1 MRAATSS
8 THATTLTEATVS
20 SASENR
26 GALAS
31 ILSRYFEAS
40 LYLMLYTAV
49 LTLVAT
55 GKLDLFTTVVAPTAL
70 VWKGFRRW
78 RGRAPEFSQRAA
90 TICIIGYFLFAPV
103 DYVLARNRAS
113 DAPNPALYAALL
125 STVHMLLFAMMVRL
139 YSARTR
145 RDSLFLAMIAF
156 ACMLA
161 AAVLTVD
168 TAYLAFFLVFLTLGI
183 STFIALEMERGAA
196 DAAATPMVPG
206 SPHARKLV
214 RALGVVSGSVAFAAL
229 LLGGLLFFTL
239 PRFTAGYLGSYSM
252 RPQLMTGF
260 TENVELGQIGQ
271 IQKSSEVVMRVKVEG
286 DASRFA
292 NQHWRGIALARF
304 DGRRWSSLALD
315 RRRLYQDENGW
326 FLLPSDRI
334 SWRSQVLQYKILLE
348 PVASDAIFL
357 ASGAS
362 AIRGRFSA
370 GSGLG
375 DGPRRNFLLAD
386 TSGSIFNPFPN
397 YSELSYEASS
407 IPPSAT
413 PAELRAAGSDYPSEI
428 RSRYLQMPQLDP
440 RVPELARQATAAA
453 ANPYDK
459 AVALQSYLQT
469 RYAYTLD
476 QGSISANDPLANFL
490 FVRKAGHCEYFATAM
505 TIMLRTL
512 GIPAR
517 YINGFQTG
525 EYNDVGGDFI
535 VRASDAHSWTEAYF
549 PGRGWITFDPTPAGE
564 ATSKGWLASFS
575 KYMDWI
581 QYQWGEWV
589 INYDFIHQVSLG
601 QGVSRASRQW
611 ANGARERASRWYDAL
626 IDRMKQ
632 WQTDA
637 ASSRWTPEIIGL
649 AIAGFVGLF
658 AGKPLRKFL
667 HRKWTLSAAGKH
679 NLSPQRASAHYLEML
694 RLLARR
700 GFRKADSITPLEFAA
715 SIPQPELA
723 TPVSRLTEIYQAA
736 RFGDVSIEP
745 RESVELLREIRACVT
760 SFQLQR

>member
-1 MRAATSS
+1 MRAKTSK
-8 THATTLTEATVS
+8 HAAVS
-20 SASENR
+20 AHPTALSPAENH
-26 GALAS
+26 GPLAS
-31 ILSRYFEAS
+31 VLSRYFEAS

-55 GKLDLFTTVVAPTAL
+55 GKLDLLTTIVAPTAL

-78 RGRAPEFSQRAA
+78 RGRAPEFSSRTA
-90 TICIIGYFLFAPV
+90 TWFIAGYFLFAPV
-103 DYVLARNRAS
+103 DYIFARNRAS

-183 STFIALEMERGAA
+183 STFIALEMERGAENA
-196 DAAATPMVPG
+196 SAAPIVAG
-206 SPHARKLV
+206 SPQARTLV
-214 RALGVVSGSVAFAAL
+214 RALGAVSGSVAFGAL
-229 LLGGLLFFTL
+229 MLGALLFFTL

-286 DASRFA
+286 DPSRFA
-292 NQHWRGIALARF
+292 NQHWRGIALIRF
-304 DGRRWSSLALD
+304 DGRRWSGLSMD
-315 RRRLYQDENGW
+315 RQRLYQDMNGW
-326 FLLPSDRI
+326 FLFPDGRQQR
-334 SWRSQVLQYKILLE
+334 RSQILNYKVLLE
-348 PVASDAIFL
+348 PVASDAIFV
-357 ASGAS
+357 AGGAS

-370 GSGLG
+370 GAGLG
-375 DGPRRNFLLAD
+375 DSAHRNYLLTD
-386 TSGSIFNPFPN
+386 SSGSIFNPFPN

-407 IPPSAT
+407 TPPTAT
-413 PAELRAAGSDYPSEI
+413 PAELRTAGSNYPPDI
-428 RSRYLQMPQLDP
+428 RTRYLQMPVLDP
-440 RVPELARQATAAA
+440 RVLELAHQATSAA

-459 AVALQSYLQT
+459 AVALQTYLQT
-469 RYAYTLD
+469 RYQYTLD
-476 QGSISANDPLANFL
+476 QGSISAADPLANFL

-505 TIMLRTL
+505 TMMLRML

-517 YINGFQTG
+517 YINGFQVG

-535 VRASDAHSWTEAYF
+535 VRASDAHSWVEAYF

-564 ATSKGWLASFS
+564 ASSRGWYASFA

-581 QYQWGEWV
+581 QYQWGEWI

-601 QGVSRASRQW
+601 QGVGRASRQW
-611 ANGARERASRWYDAL
+611 ANGARERASRSYDAL
-626 IDRMKQ
+626 VNRMKR

-637 ASSRWTPEIIGL
+637 ASSQRAPEIIGL
-649 AIAGFVGLF
+649 AIAAFIGIF
-658 AGKPLRKFL
+658 AAKPLTKYLR
-667 HRKWTLSAAGKH
+667 RRWTLSASGKEG
-679 NLSPQRASAHYLEML
+679 LSPQRASAHYSEML

-700 GFRKADSITPLEFAA
+700 GFQKDDSITPTEFAA
-715 SIPQPELA
+715 SIPQAELA
-723 TPVSRLTEIYQAA
+723 SPVGRLTEIYQAA
-736 RFGDVSIEP
+736 RFGDVPVEP
-745 RESVELLREIRACVT
+745 RQSVELLREIRACVANFK
-760 SFQLQR
+760 S

>member
-1 MRAATSS
+1 MRAKTTSANATVAANSVSS
-8 THATTLTEATVS
+8 TAP
-20 SASENR
+20 ENH
-26 GALAS
+26 GPLAS

-55 GKLDLFTTVVAPTAL
+55 GKLDLFTTVVAPTVL

-78 RGRAPEFSQRAA
+78 RGRAPEFSSRTA
-90 TICIIGYFLFAPV
+90 TYFIAGYFLFAPV
-103 DYVLARNRAS
+103 DYILARNRAS

-125 STVHMLLFAMMVRL
+125 STVHLLLFAMMVRL

-145 RDSLFLAMIAF
+145 RDSLFLAMIGF

-183 STFIALEMERGAA
+183 STFVALEMERGAENA
-196 DAAATPMVPG
+196 SAAPIVSG
-206 SPHARKLV
+206 SPQARTLV
-214 RALGVVSGSVAFAAL
+214 RALGAVSGSVAFAAL

-286 DASRFA
+286 DPSRFA
-292 NQHWRGIALARF
+292 NQHWRGIALIRF
-304 DGRRWSSLALD
+304 DGRRWSSLAMD
-315 RRRLYQDENGW
+315 RRRLLQDENGW
-326 FLLPSDRI
+326 FLFPSDRPLK
-334 SWRSQVLQYKILLE
+334 RSQILNYKVLLE
-348 PVASDAIFL
+348 PVASDAIFV
-357 ASGAS
+357 AGGAS

-370 GSGLG
+370 NAGLG
-375 DGPRRNFLLAD
+375 DANRRNYLLTDA
-386 TSGSIFNPFPN
+386 SGSIFNPFPN
-397 YSELSYEASS
+397 YNELSYEASS
-407 IPPSAT
+407 MPPSAT
-413 PAELRAAGSDYPSEI
+413 PDELRAAGSNYPAEI
-428 RSRYLQMPQLDP
+428 RTKYLQLPELDP
-440 RVPELARQATAAA
+440 RVPELARQATSAA
-453 ANPYDK
+453 ANTYDK

-476 QGSISANDPLANFL
+476 QGSISSKDPLANFL

-505 TIMLRTL
+505 TVMLRTL

-517 YINGFQTG
+517 YINGFQVG

-535 VRASDAHSWTEAYF
+535 VRASDAHSWVEAYF

-564 ATSKGWLASFS
+564 ASSRGWFASFA

-589 INYDFIHQVSLG
+589 INYDFLHQVSLG
-601 QGVSRASRQW
+601 QGVGRASRQW
-611 ANGARERASRWYDAL
+611 ATGARERATRAYDA
-626 IDRMKQ
+626 IVKRMTH

-637 ASSRWTPEIIGL
+637 AGSPWAPEIIGL
-649 AIAGFVGLF
+649 AIAAVIGIF
-658 AGKPLRKFL
+658 AGKPLTKYFR
-667 HRKWTLSAAGKH
+667 RKWTLSAAGKH
-679 NLSPQRASAHYLEML
+679 NLSPQRASAHYSEML

-700 GFRKADSITPLEFAA
+700 GFRKAESITPLEFAA

-723 TPVSRLTEIYQAA
+723 TPVGRLTEIYQAA
-736 RFGDVSIEP
+736 RFGDASIEP
-745 RESVELLREIRACVT
+745 RKSVELLREIRACVT
-760 SFQLQR
+760 SFKPLR

>member
-1 MRAATSS
+1 MRNATQTASHKVSSVPESRAA
-8 THATTLTEATVS
+8 L
-20 SASENR
+20 
-26 GALAS
+26 ALV
-31 ILSRYFEAS
+31 LSRYFEAS

-55 GKLDLFTTVVAPTAL
+55 GKLDMFTTIAAPSVL

-78 RGRAPEFSQRAA
+78 RGRPPEFSQRAA
-90 TICIIGYFLFAPV
+90 TFWIAGYFLFVPV
-103 DYVLARNRAS
+103 DYILARNRAS

-145 RDSLFLAMIAF
+145 RDALFLAMIAF

-168 TAYLAFFLVFLTLGI
+168 TAYLGFFLVFLTLGI
-183 STFIALEMERGAA
+183 STFIALEMERGAE
-196 DAAATPMVPG
+196 DASPSPIIPG
-206 SPHARKLV
+206 SPQARKLI
-214 RALGVVSGSVAFAAL
+214 RALGAVSASVALAAL

-260 TENVELGQIGQ
+260 SENVELGQIGQ

-286 DASRFA
+286 DPARFA
-292 NQHWRGIALARF
+292 NQHWRGIALMRF
-304 DGRRWSSLALD
+304 DGHRWSSLALE

-326 FLLPSDRI
+326 FIFPNERAQ
-334 SWRSQVLQYKILLE
+334 RYKTALQYRVLLE
-348 PVASDAIFL
+348 PVASDAIFV
-357 ASGAS
+357 AGGAS

-375 DGPRRNFLLAD
+375 DSPRRNFLLTDA
-386 TSGSIFNPFPN
+386 SGSIFNPFPN
-397 YSELSYEASS
+397 YSELSYEVSS
-407 IPPSAT
+407 IPPTAT
-413 PAELRAAGSDYPSEI
+413 PAELRAAGSVYPADI
-428 RSRYLQMPQLDP
+428 RDTYLQLPTLDP
-440 RVPELARQATAAA
+440 RIPELARQATAAA
-453 ANPYDK
+453 TNPYDK

-469 RYAYTLD
+469 RFAYTLD
-476 QGSISANDPLANFL
+476 QGSTASNDPLANFL

-505 TIMLRTL
+505 TVMLRTL

-535 VRASDAHSWTEAYF
+535 VRASDAHSWVEAYF

-564 ATSKGWLASFS
+564 AASPGWFASIS
-575 KYMDWI
+575 KYMDWM

-589 INYDFIHQVSLG
+589 INYDFLHQMSLG
-601 QGVSRASRQW
+601 QGVGRTSRQW
-611 ANGARERASRWYDAL
+611 ATGARERVTHSYDAL
-626 IDRMKQ
+626 VERMSHC
-632 WQTDA
+632 QTVA
-637 ASSRWTPEIIGL
+637 SSSRWAPEIIGL
-649 AIAGFVGLF
+649 VIAAFIAML
-658 AGKPLRKFL
+658 AGKPLTKLFTRMWAL
-667 HRKWTLSAAGKH
+667 RATGTH
-679 NLSPQRASAHYLEML
+679 NLSPQRASAHYSEML

-700 GFRKADSITPLEFAA
+700 GFRKADSITALEFAA
-715 SIPQPELA
+715 SILQPELS
-723 TPVSRLTEIYQAA
+723 TPVGRLTEIYQAA
-736 RFGDVSIEP
+736 RFGGVPVEP
-745 RESVELLREIRACVT
+745 RQSVELLREIRARIT
-760 SFQLQR
+760 SIQSTRQ

>member
-1 MRAATSS
+1 MRVTKQAQAATLGNS
-8 THATTLTEATVS
+8 AALP
-20 SASENR
+20 ASESR
-26 GALAS
+26 GALAGV
-31 ILSRYFEAS
+31 LSRYFEAS

-55 GKLDLFTTVVAPTAL
+55 GKLDLFTTIAAPSVL

-78 RGRAPEFSQRAA
+78 RGRAPEFSSRTA
-90 TICIIGYFLFAPV
+90 TYFIAGYFLFAPV
-103 DYVLARNRAS
+103 DYILARNRAS

-125 STVHMLLFAMMVRL
+125 STVHLLLFAMMVRL

-183 STFIALEMERGAA
+183 STFIALEMERGAE
-196 DAAATPMVPG
+196 DASAAPIVPG
-206 SPHARKLV
+206 SPQARTLV
-214 RALGVVSGSVAFAAL
+214 RALGAVSGTVAFGAL
-229 LLGGLLFFTL
+229 VLGGLLFFTL

-286 DASRFA
+286 DPARFA
-292 NQHWRGIALARF
+292 NQHWRGIALIRF
-304 DGRRWSSLALD
+304 DGRRWSSLAME
-315 RRRLYQDENGW
+315 RQRLYQDMNGW
-326 FLLPSDRI
+326 FIFPDGRQMR
-334 SWRSQVLQYKILLE
+334 RSQILNYKVLLD
-348 PVASDAIFL
+348 PVASDAIFV

-370 GSGLG
+370 NAGLG
-375 DGPRRNFLLAD
+375 DSTHRNFLLTDA
-386 TSGSIFNPFPN
+386 SGSIFNPYPN

-407 IPPSAT
+407 MPPTAT
-413 PAELRAAGSDYPSEI
+413 PTELRAAGTNYPTEI
-428 RSRYLQMPQLDP
+428 RTHYLQMPELDP

-453 ANPYDK
+453 TNPYDK
-459 AVALQSYLQT
+459 AIALQSYLQT

-476 QGSISANDPLANFL
+476 QGSISASDPLANFL

-517 YINGFQTG
+517 YINGFQVG

-535 VRASDAHSWTEAYF
+535 VRASDAHSWVEAYF

-564 ATSKGWLASFS
+564 ATSKGWFASFA

-581 QYQWGEWV
+581 QYQWGEWI
-589 INYDFIHQVSLG
+589 INYDFVHQVSLG
-601 QGVSRASRQW
+601 QGVGRASRQW
-611 ANGARERASRWYDAL
+611 ANGARERAANSYDAL
-626 IDRMKQ
+626 VNRMKQ

-637 ASSRWTPEIIGL
+637 AASRWAPEIIGL
-649 AIAGFVGLF
+649 AIAAFIGLF
-658 AGKPLRKFL
+658 AGKPLTKYFR
-667 HRKWTLSAAGKH
+667 RKWTLSAAGKH
-679 NLSPQRASAHYLEML
+679 NLSPQRASAHYSEML
-694 RLLARR
+694 RLLARC
-700 GFRKADSITPLEFAA
+700 GFRKADSITALEFAA

-723 TPVSRLTEIYQAA
+723 TPVGRLTEIYQAA

-745 RESVELLREIRACVT
+745 RTSVELLREIRACVT
-760 SFQLQR
+760 SFKPSR

>member
-1 MRAATSS
+1 MRTTKTSA
-8 THATTLTEATVS
+8 HAIS
-20 SASENR
+20 SAQASDAPPPQSQ
-26 GALAS
+26 GAIAS
-31 ILSRYFEAS
+31 VLSRYFEAS
-40 LYLMLYTAV
+40 LYLMLYTSV

-55 GKLDLFTTVVAPTAL
+55 GKLDLFTTIVAPTVL

-78 RGRAPEFSQRAA
+78 RGSTPEFSQRTATYFIAA
-90 TICIIGYFLFAPV
+90 YFLFAPV
-103 DYVLARNRAS
+103 DYILARNRAS

-183 STFIALEMERGAA
+183 STFIALEMERGAENA
-196 DAAATPMVPG
+196 SAAPILSG
-206 SPHARKLV
+206 SPQARKLI
-214 RALGVVSGSVAFAAL
+214 RALGAASGSVAFAAL
-229 LLGGLLFFTL
+229 LLGGLLFFAL

-286 DASRFA
+286 GPARFA
-292 NQHWRGIALARF
+292 NQHWRGIALVRF
-304 DGRRWSSLALD
+304 DGRRWSGLAMD
-315 RRRLYQDENGW
+315 RKRQYQDENGW
-326 FLLPSDRI
+326 FLFSDGRPVQ
-334 SWRSQVLQYKILLE
+334 RSQILNYKILLE
-348 PVASDAIFL
+348 PVASDAVFV
-357 ASGAS
+357 AGGAS

-375 DGPRRNFLLAD
+375 DGPRRNFLLID
-386 TSGSIFNPFPN
+386 SSGSIFNPYPN
-397 YSELSYEASS
+397 YSELSYEASTT
-407 IPPSAT
+407 PPTAT
-413 PAELRAAGSDYPSEI
+413 PSELRGAGFKYPPEI
-428 RSRYLQMPQLDP
+428 RARYLQVPALDP

-476 QGSISANDPLANFL
+476 QGSISSSDPLANFL

-535 VRASDAHSWTEAYF
+535 VRASDAHSWVEAYF

-564 ATSKGWLASFS
+564 ASSRGWFASFA

-581 QYQWGEWV
+581 QYQWGEWI
-589 INYDFIHQVSLG
+589 INYDFLHQVSLG
-601 QGVSRASRQW
+601 QGVGRASRQW
-611 ANGARERASRWYDAL
+611 ANGARERATHSYDAL
-626 IDRMKQ
+626 VNRMKQ

-637 ASSRWTPEIIGL
+637 ASSRWAPEIIGL
-649 AIAGFVGLF
+649 AIAAFMGLF
-658 AGKPLRKFL
+658 AGKPLTKYFR
-667 HRKWTLSAAGKH
+667 RKWTLSAVGKH
-679 NLSPQRASAHYLEML
+679 SLSPQRASAHYSEML

-700 GFRKADSITPLEFAA
+700 GFAKADWITPLEFAA
-715 SIPQPELA
+715 SIPQAELA
-723 TPVSRLTEIYQAA
+723 DPVGQLTEIYQAA
-736 RFGDVSIEP
+736 RFGDISVEP
-745 RESVELLREIRACVT
+745 RQSVELLREIRERIISVK
-760 SFQLQR
+760 